1 MVSPRPRRDAVA
13 WAQSAYGVSER
24 RACRAL
30 AVERSLVR
38 YASRRPADT
47 ALRAR
52 LRELATTRISFGS
65 RRLHTLLRREGVP
78 VNYKR
83 VHRLYVEE
91 GLQLKPRRR
100 KRRKAHMVRRPPI
113 VVARP
118 GERWAMDFMH
128 DTLADGRSIRIFT
141 LVDVYSRECV
151 ALVAAAHFRGT
162 DVVELLRAAG
172 ARAGA
177 LPAARTPVAA

>member
-65 RRLHTLLRREGVP
+65 RRLHTLLRREINLFAIQTLSTEAP
-78 VNYKR
+78 
-83 VHRLYVEE
+83 
-91 GLQLKPRRR
+91 GLEHLKIHHARR
-100 KRRKAHMVRRPPI
+100 
-113 VVARP
+113 
-118 GERWAMDFMH
+118 
-128 DTLADGRSIRIFT
+128 S
-141 LVDVYSRECV
+141 CV
-151 ALVAAAHFRGT
+151 
-162 DVVELLRAAG
+162 
-172 ARAGA
+172 
-177 LPAARTPVAA
+177 